1 MGKKKKGK
9 IFVGLDGIDV
19 NIKTEKVLQEN
30 YYCKKNTKD
39 EEIWHLKACKGGY
52 LLHLCLPKTIR
63 ETNEIPFTTTDFEKL
78 NEILED
84 IKYQIQQ
91 LFGNEMPKMIVRNC
105 EVNSTAE
112 LSDKTKTAPML
123 SLLSTMLLTRGEKIF
138 VCYVGEK
145 TGKRYEAVKNLCNSK
160 RIESIRTSRLS
171 NGRVSFKIY
180 DKAKQQGRT
189 DKGLL
194 RTEFIYS
201 RRGLDIAK
209 TGQTLEEFLT
219 IPSISSLLKCY
230 RADYKTMFID
240 TYWNHSDSYNL
251 NDDYNVPIHE
261 EMVRIIYN
269 DLVRSNGK
277 PRQCALINKELI
289 EIDFHLFEKACDRFY
304 GNKESSRKACYRIR
318 KSGEFVINTN
328 IIDEFV
334 NISKQIIYS

>member
-1 MGKKKKGK
+1 MGRKKKSK

-52 LLHLCLPKTIR
+52 LLHLCLPKAIR

-91 LFGNEMPKMIVRNC
+91 LFGNEMPKMIVRTS
-105 EVNSTAE
+105 EVNTTAE
-112 LSDKTKTAPML
+112 LSDKTKTPPML

-180 DKAKQQGRT
+180 DKAKEQGRT

-194 RTEFIYS
+194 RIEVIYS
-201 RRGLDIAK
+201 RRGLDIAR

-219 IPSISSLLKCY
+219 ISSISSLLKCY

-240 TYWNHSDSYNL
+240 TYWNHSDSYSL